1 MNTIQPSTELRCL
14 ISFFAFSESIQ
25 KAALDGVF
33 FAEVSHSAQGTYLLD
48 SIAHSGAVAPKL
60 YATEQ
65 EALWDVDKSKSD
77 KKSRESAAHAN
88 GDSHPCEE
96 WESEASMIKWDGGEC
111 LTILTLDG
119 KVIKTAPW
127 RKVCGIECF

>member
-1 MNTIQPSTELRCL
+1 MNTIQQSTELRCL

-48 SIAHSGAVAPKL
+48 SIAHAGAVAPKL

-77 KKSRESAAHAN
+77 RESRESAAYSN
-88 GDSHPCEE
+88 GELYPCEE
-96 WESEASMIKWDGGEC
+96 WESEATMVKWDGGES
-111 LTILTLDG
+111 LTFVTLEG
-119 KVIKTAPW
+119 KEIKTVPW
-127 RKVCGIECF
+127 RKACGREFF